1 MEQYYIQFLGL
12 WFLGFL
18 SGLTVIIAGAHF
30 LGWLGKN
37 YGEQTFIPVPDSEI
51 SNDVEWVNLVQDWAS
66 LATGR
71 SGWIEIEQAWLR
83 KAQEVYGVFCEKQ
96 ADYGPTNIGVGGTHG
111 ITVRLGDKVSR
122 LFELM
127 GLTDRENAG
136 KPANE
141 SIRDT
146 MVDIGD
152 YGIIGMIVL
161 DGEWPL
167 VNPTDVWGG
176 AAFIDFILGAAK
188 DDPDFYEELIVR
200 LSEWRVAEV
209 IAEDLGG
216 KVTDV

>member
-1 MEQYYIQFLGL
+1 MEPNYAIWLGVYILGL
-12 WFLGFL
+12 
-18 SGLTVIIAGAHF
+18 IAGAALI
-30 LGWLGKN
+30 LGIKHLF
-37 YGEQTFIPVPDSEI
+37 TRFSPDIRYSRIANTE
-51 SNDVEWVNLVQDWAS
+51 DWAD

-127 GLTDRENAG
+127 GLTERENAG

-161 DGEWPL
+161 DGDWPL

-176 AAFIDFILGAAK
+176 SAFVDFILQSVK
-188 DDPDFYEELIVR
+188 RDPELYEELITR
-200 LSEWRVAEV
+200 ISEWRVAQA
-209 IAEDLGG
+209 IAEDIGG
-216 KVTDV
+216 EVTDV

>member
-1 MEQYYIQFLGL
+1 MEPNYLAYLGAYILGIL
-12 WFLGFL
+12 
-18 SGLTVIIAGAHF
+18 AGAA
-30 LGWLGKN
+30 LILAGKHIF
-37 YGEQTFIPVPDSEI
+37 GRFSPDIRNSEI
-51 SNDVEWVNLVQDWAS
+51 ANTEDWAD

-71 SGWIEIEQAWLR
+71 SGWIEIEYSWLR
-83 KAQEVYGVFCEKQ
+83 KVQEVYGVFCEKQ

-111 ITVRLGDKVSR
+111 ITVRLGDKISR
-122 LFELM
+122 LFELL
-127 GLTDRENAG
+127 GLTSRENVG

-167 VNPTDVWGG
+167 VDPADVWGG
-176 AAFIDFILGAAK
+176 SSLVDFIMVYAK
-188 DDPDFYEELIVR
+188 ENPEFYEDLLVR
-200 LSEWRVAEV
+200 MSEWRVAEA

-216 KVTDV
+216 EVTDV

>member
-1 MEQYYIQFLGL
+1 MEQYYLEFLGMYFLGL
-12 WFLGFL
+12 LAGGTIILG
-18 SGLTVIIAGAHF
+18 IYHF
-30 LGWLGKN
+30 FFKSSQDICHSKIENGPATL
-37 YGEQTFIPVPDSEI
+37 YYIE
-51 SNDVEWVNLVQDWAS
+51 DWAN

-71 SGWIEIEQAWLR
+71 SGWIEIEEAWLR
-83 KAQEVYGVFCEKQ
+83 KAQEVYGVFCDKQ

-127 GLTDRENAG
+127 GLTERENTG

-161 DGEWPL
+161 DGDWPL

-176 AAFIDFILGAAK
+176 ASFTDFILQAVK
-188 DDPDFYEELIVR
+188 EDNDFYEELIIR

-209 IAEDLGG
+209 IAKDLGG
-216 KVTDV
+216 EVIDA

>member
-1 MEQYYIQFLGL
+1 MEYSYIEWLGAFL
-12 WFLGFL
+12 LGFFVGGIL
-18 SGLTVIIAGAHF
+18 IFGINHLFTRFSSDIRNSGIA
-30 LGWLGKN
+30 N
-37 YGEQTFIPVPDSEI
+37 TE
-51 SNDVEWVNLVQDWAS
+51 DWAD

-127 GLTDRENAG
+127 GLTERENAG

-176 AAFIDFILGAAK
+176 AAFVDFILQSVK
-188 DDPDFYEELIVR
+188 EDPELYEELITR
-200 LSEWRVAEV
+200 ISEWRVAET
-209 IAEDLGG
+209 IAEDIGG
-216 KVTDV
+216 EVTDV

>member
-1 MEQYYIQFLGL
+1 MEPNYAVWLGL
-12 WFLGFL
+12 YILGLF
-18 SGLTVIIAGAHF
+18 AGAALILAGKHILGRF
-30 LGWLGKN
+30 L
-37 YGEQTFIPVPDSEI
+37 PDIRNSEI
-51 SNDVEWVNLVQDWAS
+51 ANTEDWAD

-127 GLTDRENAG
+127 GLTERENAG

-161 DGEWPL
+161 DGDWPL
-167 VNPTDVWGG
+167 VDPTDVWGG
-176 AAFIDFILGAAK
+176 ASFVDFILQTVRE
-188 DDPDFYEELIVR
+188 DPEFYEELITR
-200 LSEWRVAEV
+200 ISEWRVATA
-209 IAEDLGG
+209 IAEDIGG
-216 KVTDV
+216 EVTDV

>member
-1 MEQYYIQFLGL
+1 MEPNYLAWLGMYLLGL
-12 WFLGFL
+12 FFG
-18 SGLTVIIAGAHF
+18 SATIAGVVYF
-30 LGWLGKN
+30 LKPFQSVRN
-37 YGEQTFIPVPDSEI
+37 SRIAKENTII
-51 SNDVEWVNLVQDWAS
+51 DWAG

-127 GLTDRENAG
+127 GLTERENTG

-141 SIRDT
+141 SIRDS

-176 AAFIDFILGAAK
+176 AAFVDFILQSVK
-188 DDPDFYEELIVR
+188 EDPELYEELVTRI
-200 LSEWRVAEV
+200 SEWRVAKA
-209 IAEDLGG
+209 IAEDIGG
-216 KVTDV
+216 EVVDV